1 MTDTPAHRPRFI
13 ILLSVLG
20 VVQGLFA
27 LLLGIFLVVDYDD
40 VELLAKVNNSDVVD
54 GHQITENMLL
64 TAGIIAIAL
73 AVVVIIGAIALSRG
87 SEFGRWVV
95 ALGSIAIAA
104 QGLWSLVALHGEQ
117 QFSAAFSLAFGV
129 FTVWYLFSNDQA
141 RAYFHEV

>member
-1 MTDTPAHRPRFI
+1 MQG
-13 ILLSVLG
+13 VL
-20 VVQGLFA
+20 A

-40 VELLAKVNNSDVVD
+40 VELLAKVNDSDVVD

-104 QGLWSLVALHGEQ
+104 QGLWSLVALHGERPVKTRT
-117 QFSAAFSLAFGV
+117 SHTPG
-129 FTVWYLFSNDQA
+129 LFSRIVAMERWQ
-141 RAYFHEV
+141 